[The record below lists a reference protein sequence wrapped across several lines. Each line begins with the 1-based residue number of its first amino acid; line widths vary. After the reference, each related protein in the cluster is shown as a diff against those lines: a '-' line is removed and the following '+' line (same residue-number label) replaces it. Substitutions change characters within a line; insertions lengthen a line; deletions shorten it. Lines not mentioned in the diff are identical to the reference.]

1 VLRQLSCRSGSDMAA
16 VVQPSWHNR
25 SGTRWQNRR
34 GEAVDPS
41 SGGVAAVAGPPS
53 RGCRAEAVEPRQWIL
68 GCRAKTVN
76 SCRQAMAAKT
86 WPSSRAVE
94 PWPSS
99 RCRQAVAIKLWPGM
113 RGRPGVAVEPWSW
126 RSYRPGVVVE
136 SWSPSRGRRAVAV
149 AAWPWPSTGLG
160 ELWPSTVVV
169 EAKQPSRGVV
179 EPWSR
184 SSKTVP
190 SSRGSR
196 AVAMESWP
204 WSHAR
209 HPEAAKPWPPS

>member
-1 VLRQLSCRSGSDMAA
+1 MRGGVAVLRQLSCRSGSDMAA

-86 WPSSRAVE
+86 WPSSR
-94 PWPSS
+94 
-99 RCRQAVAIKLWPGM
+99 
-113 RGRPGVAVEPWSW
+113 
-126 RSYRPGVVVE
+126 
-136 SWSPSRGRRAVAV
+136 
-149 AAWPWPSTGLG
+149 
-160 ELWPSTVVV
+160 
-169 EAKQPSRGVV
+169 
-179 EPWSR
+179 
-184 SSKTVP
+184 
-190 SSRGSR
+190 GSR
-196 AVAMESWP
+196 AVAMEPWP
-204 WSHAR
+204 PSRGRPTVAAALRPWWSGRRAVVMVAKPPCR
-209 HPEAAKPWPPS
+209 SSGGEAAVELWPRRAVGYRAFAAKPWPPSNGRQAKTVAVDTEPWLWRRSHQAMVVKSWPPSRAGKAVVAVEP

>member
-1 VLRQLSCRSGSDMAA
+1 M
-16 VVQPSWHNR
+16 
-25 SGTRWQNRR
+25 
-34 GEAVDPS
+34 
-41 SGGVAAVAGPPS
+41 
-53 RGCRAEAVEPRQWIL
+53 
-68 GCRAKTVN
+68 
-76 SCRQAMAAKT
+76 
-86 WPSSRAVE
+86 
-94 PWPSS
+94 
-99 RCRQAVAIKLWPGM
+99 AIKLWPGM

-136 SWSPSRGRRAVAV
+136 SWSPSRGRRAVAM
-149 AAWPWPSTGLG
+149 AAWPSRSGHRGVTFKPWLSTGLG

-196 AVAMESWP
+196 AVAVESWP

>member
-1 VLRQLSCRSGSDMAA
+1 MAAEPRPLSHGSGSL
-16 VVQPSWHNR
+16 
-25 SGTRWQNRR
+25 
-34 GEAVDPS
+34 
-41 SGGVAAVAGPPS
+41 
-53 RGCRAEAVEPRQWIL
+53 AVEPRPSIRVARPWPPRR
-68 GCRAKTVN
+68 GRRAV
-76 SCRQAMAAKT
+76 
-86 WPSSRAVE
+86 AVE

-99 RCRQAVAIKLWPGM
+99 RGRQAVAIKLWPGM

-136 SWSPSRGRRAVAV
+136 SWSPSRGRRAVAMV
-149 AAWPWPSTGLG
+149 AWPSRSGHRGVTFKPWLSTGLG

-196 AVAMESWP
+196 AVAVESWP
-204 WSHAR
+204 WSHER

>member
-1 VLRQLSCRSGSDMAA
+1 LATPSWRMRGGVAVLRQLSCRSGSDMAA

-86 WPSSRAVE
+86 WPSSRGSRAVAVE

-99 RCRQAVAIKLWPGM
+99 RGHQAVAGDAW
-113 RGRPGVAVEPWSW
+113 
-126 RSYRPGVVVE
+126 
-136 SWSPSRGRRAVAV
+136 PSRCGRRAVV
-149 AAWPWPSTGLG
+149 VEELPSRCGCR
-160 ELWPSTVVV
+160 VVV
-169 EAKQPSRGVV
+169 AKPR
-179 EPWSR
+179 
-184 SSKTVP
+184 P
-190 SSRGSR
+190 SSRGR
-196 AVAMESWP
+196 GGVAVAVNRSW
-204 WSHAR
+204 
-209 HPEAAKPWPPS
+209 